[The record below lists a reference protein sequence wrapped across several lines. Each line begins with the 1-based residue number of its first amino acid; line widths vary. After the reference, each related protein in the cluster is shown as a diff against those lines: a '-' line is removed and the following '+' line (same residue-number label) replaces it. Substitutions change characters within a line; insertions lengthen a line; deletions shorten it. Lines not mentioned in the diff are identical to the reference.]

1 MRATNGSIP
10 FSLCRPFM
18 KLNRL
23 KAKRNSNFY
32 ISARQEKYD
41 VKYPANAVLVIL
53 PTEVKKITLKTGKA
67 IQTFVGYKPL
77 I

>member
-1 MRATNGSIP
+1 MVHTF
-10 FSLCRPFM
+10 FSAQKTFM

-32 ISARQEKYD
+32 TFARHEKYD
-41 VKYPANAVLVIL
+41 VKYSANAVSIIL
-53 PTEVKKITLKTGKA
+53 PSEVKNITLKTGKT
-67 IQTFVGYKPL
+67 IQTFVGHKSL